1 MQEGQELKDS
11 PLVSRDLMRT
21 PVVSQG
27 QTWGHP
33 QVALPPGVYLSGTG
47 SLPSRNSSAG
57 TRWNKV
63 IAKRHSTGMSP
74 GPSPLSRAS
83 REDRCEVGG
92 VPAPRRREKN
102 SVKKKHPQ
110 PLGMIS
116 GKVGGEEVSR
126 FS

>member
-11 PLVSRDLMRT
+11 PLVSRDLTRT

-57 TRWNKV
+57 TRW
-63 IAKRHSTGMSP
+63 MSP
-74 GPSPLSRAS
+74 GPSPLSGAS